1 MSRNI
6 QKCPE
11 IIKNVKICPEMS
23 RSIQKFLGIF
33 KNVQTYSEMSKHDD
47 RNRSFLQK
55 LSKRSKNVITKKKYL
70 RNIWMPFLAKHRL
83 THSEERRYHCNI
95 CGKAFK
101 RQDHLNGHLLTHRST
116 KPFACHVD
124 GCGKSYCDA
133 RSLRR
138 HKENHHGQAKPESKS
153 LTSGLFMS
161 FSEQF

>member
-1 MSRNI
+1 MNA
-6 QKCPE
+6 P
-11 IIKNVKICPEMS
+11 
-23 RSIQKFLGIF
+23 
-33 KNVQTYSEMSKHDD
+33 
-47 RNRSFLQK
+47 
-55 LSKRSKNVITKKKYL
+55 
-70 RNIWMPFLAKHRL
+70 LAKHRL

>member
-1 MSRNI
+1 MSKNI
-6 QKCPE
+6 QIFPK
-11 IIKNVKICPEMS
+11 
-23 RSIQKFLGIF
+23 IF
-33 KNVQTYSEMSKHDD
+33 KNVQTWYS
-47 RNRSFLQK
+47 K
-55 LSKRSKNVITKKKYL
+55 LFFRPKTVQLRSKNVIKKRSTYV
-70 RNIWMPFLAKHRL
+70 IYECPFLAKHRL

-153 LTSGLFMS
+153 LTSGLSMS

>member
-1 MSRNI
+1 MLRYVQKCLEVFKKFQQYSKMSKNI
-6 QKCPE
+6 QKCPNMM
-11 IIKNVKICPEMS
+11 IKIVLSSKNCPT
-23 RSIQKFLGIF
+23 K
-33 KNVQTYSEMSKHDD
+33 V
-47 RNRSFLQK
+47 QK
-55 LSKRSKNVITKKKYL
+55 LNKKRKVLTQYVDS
-70 RNIWMPFLAKHRL
+70 PLAKHRL